1 MHSTSV
7 GYKAI
12 TWAHVLPS
20 TAGSKQKKRRA
31 KREKYKGGAG
41 MGGRGEENCDRRQS
55 KKSFA
60 WYNSHRRM
68 EMRFVMQTCWRTLQK
83 RNFRMSRFNLW
94 WLEKKS
100 FLVID
105 LAGNINSSAQI
116 GDKTHL
122 KNGPNCTLTHLSEM
136 NRRCIWWH
144 GGIIIFPLNFLS
156 MCHLFPRPI

>member
-1 MHSTSV
+1 
-7 GYKAI
+7 
-12 TWAHVLPS
+12 
-20 TAGSKQKKRRA
+20 
-31 KREKYKGGAG
+31 
-41 MGGRGEENCDRRQS
+41 
-55 KKSFA
+55 
-60 WYNSHRRM
+60 
-68 EMRFVMQTCWRTLQK
+68 
-83 RNFRMSRFNLW
+83 MSRFNLW